1 MRGLFQ
7 SLRSRKRV
15 RELLPRE
22 AIASIGQPFV
32 DVLCS
37 MYDGDP
43 QVGFDGNT
51 YEIDA
56 VTRLGPPQ
64 GMLIYQ
70 LVRELKPENSLEIGL
85 AFGFSTMYFLAA
97 IHANGS
103 GHHVAVDPF
112 QYEWWHG
119 IGVAREK
126 VVGIE
131 RGLFEFAQETSILA
145 LTRFARE
152 QRKFGVIFIDGDHT
166 FDGVLIDFSLA
177 SLLCDPGSYI
187 ILDDMWMPSIQKA
200 VSFIS
205 SNRQDFTVV
214 PNPVTSL
221 AVFRRTD
228 TDKRKWDHFVPF

>member
-1 MRGLFQ
+1 
-7 SLRSRKRV
+7 V
-15 RELLPRE
+15 
-22 AIASIGQPFV
+22 
-32 DVLCS
+32 
-37 MYDGDP
+37 
-43 QVGFDGNT
+43 
-51 YEIDA
+51 
-56 VTRLGPPQ
+56 
-64 GMLIYQ
+64 
-70 LVRELKPENSLEIGL
+70 
-85 AFGFSTMYFLAA
+85 
-97 IHANGS
+97 
-103 GHHVAVDPF
+103 
-112 QYEWWHG
+112 
-119 IGVAREK
+119 VARHRRGPGE
-126 VVGIE
+126 GRRIE